1 MQQCA
6 GSCGAVVLRQLANR
20 VVKFYQTVISLY
32 NTAKLIVCIV
42 TCMICMHGEKHT
54 YTYLSNPTTHT

>member
-6 GSCGAVVLRQLANR
+6 GSCGAVVLR
-20 VVKFYQTVISLY
+20 QTVISLY